1 MYMIKVQCPRDEALI
16 IGGGEEEEVVEVMVV
31 VVRRD
36 PIAQFKTLYHVSHI
50 LLQITL
56 CKRHREEH
64 WILTFGCL
72 CGSFA
77 SLFVSYYL

>member
-1 MYMIKVQCPRDEALI
+1 MYIKVQCPRDEALI
-16 IGGGEEEEVVEVMVV
+16 IGGGVEEEVVEVMVV
-31 VVRRD
+31 WRD
-36 PIAQFKTLYHVSHI
+36 PIAQFKILCHVSHI

-64 WILTFGCL
+64 WILTLGCL

-77 SLFVSYYL
+77 SLFVSRYL